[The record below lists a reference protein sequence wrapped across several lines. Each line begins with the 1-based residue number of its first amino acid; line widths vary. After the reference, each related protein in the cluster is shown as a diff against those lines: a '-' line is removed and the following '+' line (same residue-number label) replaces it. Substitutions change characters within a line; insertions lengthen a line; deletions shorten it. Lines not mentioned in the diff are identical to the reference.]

1 MASQCAA
8 LGLDN
13 QFIDAVV
20 GNSLSDED
28 LAHHVE
34 RFAESGLTKG
44 EVGCALSHQHIYQTM
59 VEHGLPLA
67 LILEDDALCLP
78 TLPAL
83 LDDIAQIDQPHKP
96 RVYLLTAPEQYIEN
110 NALSVNGVKRFFK
123 AAQNNA
129 AVGYVI
135 NQAGAQTLL
144 KLNRPILFEADRW
157 DFFCQQSRLT
167 VYCAVPHV
175 VDCADNDKQTSS
187 LETER
192 QPLREKRWRFLK
204 KIRKSQPGYHLKRL
218 FRILII
224 RRFER
229 LKNYP

>member
-8 LGLDN
+8 LGLDY

-28 LAHHVE
+28 LARHVE
-34 RFAESGLTKG
+34 RFSESGLTKG
-44 EVGCALSHQHIYQTM
+44 EIGCALSHQRIYQMM
-59 VEHGLPLA
+59 VDMNLPNA
-67 LILEDDALCLP
+67 LVLEDDALCLP

-83 LDDIAQIDQPHKP
+83 LDDIARIDQPHKP
-96 RVYLLTAPEQYIEN
+96 RVYLLTPPIQYVEN
-110 NALSVNGVKRFFK
+110 RALSVRGVRRFFK
-123 AAQNNA
+123 AARIDL
-129 AVGYVI
+129 AVGYVV
-135 NQAGAQTLL
+135 NQAGARTLL
-144 KLNRPILFEADRW
+144 KINSPILFEADRW
-157 DFFCQQSRLT
+157 DFFCEQSRLK